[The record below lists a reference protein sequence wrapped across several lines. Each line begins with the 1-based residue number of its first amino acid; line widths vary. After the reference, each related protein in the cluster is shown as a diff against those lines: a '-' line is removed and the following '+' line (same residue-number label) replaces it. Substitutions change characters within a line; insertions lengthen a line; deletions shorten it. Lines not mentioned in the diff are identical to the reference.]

1 MDLSNKDSSDEH
13 PGATPWAVGGKQR
26 VAPAVLEKYSLIWSA
41 SLQTSGCISH
51 ICSTGYCAA
60 PSFRL
65 PNVESRNNN
74 ADFLN
79 NKILLTRQYWDN
91 FNRIRTTECHH
102 GLESQSHESE
112 PMRIVTRPRPYRSL
126 GCTFTRPFPPQV
138 AFTRLISNFCSGDL
152 TPCESFLQVAR
163 CTSSYTNTIHWRP
176 LYKD

>member
-65 PNVESRNNN
+65 PNVESGNNN

-79 NKILLTRQYWDN
+79 NKILLTRQYCDN
-91 FNRIRTTECHH
+91 FNRIRTTECPH
-102 GLESQSHESE
+102 GLESQSHDSE

-163 CTSSYTNTIHWRP
+163 CTSSYTKTVHWRP